1 MDPSAKAAA
10 ARMKAFIDAH
20 LEQPVTLQQ
29 LAAAAGYSP
38 THCIRIFREAF
49 GQTPVAYL
57 RAQRLDSAACEL
69 ARTARSVTA
78 IALDFEFGSHEG
90 FTRAFAR
97 HFGKSPAAF
106 RQRVKGANKMTAKT
120 LTIFIQIL
128 DRPARKAIVK
138 RAKTADEYWSYCQEA
153 GCEMWEVLGS
163 IPGALQEPSG
173 MWLPAHLVPEGTSTY
188 VAGVEVPADYAGPLP
203 AGMELIELPPCRM
216 MLFQGPP
223 YDEDDMGDAIG
234 AMWDAI
240 DAYDPTAVGYAFAPE
255 LAPRQQYSPQ
265 GDRGYIELRPVR
277 EL

>member
-49 GQTPVAYL
+49 GQTPMAYL
-57 RAQRLDSAACEL
+57 RAQRLDGAACEL

-120 LTIFIQIL
+120 LPIFIQIL

-173 MWLPAHLVPEGTSTY
+173 MWLPAHLVP
-188 VAGVEVPADYAGPLP
+188 
-203 AGMELIELPPCRM
+203 
-216 MLFQGPP
+216 
-223 YDEDDMGDAIG
+223 
-234 AMWDAI
+234 
-240 DAYDPTAVGYAFAPE
+240 
-255 LAPRQQYSPQ
+255 
-265 GDRGYIELRPVR
+265 
-277 EL
+277 